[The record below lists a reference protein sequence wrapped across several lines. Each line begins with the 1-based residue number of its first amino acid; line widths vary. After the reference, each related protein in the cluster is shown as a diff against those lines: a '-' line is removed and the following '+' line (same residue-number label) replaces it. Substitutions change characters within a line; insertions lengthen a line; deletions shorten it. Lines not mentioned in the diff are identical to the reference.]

1 MELDFSLDPA
11 LVGRLRVGLLTI
23 DGVAVREA
31 DSALHAAV
39 DAECASLRARYGEG
53 KSSEVPGTADART
66 LYKAL
71 GIDPTKT
78 RPSNEALLRRA
89 LKGESLYRIN
99 TLVDALNLVS
109 LREQLP
115 FGLYDL
121 DRVRPPVTLR
131 FGASGEAYEGI
142 RKGPVHVEGRPVLV
156 DAEGPFGNPT
166 SDSLRTS
173 ITLATTRCLVVAYAP
188 AGCSSARLDGVL
200 DRTAA
205 TLTGTCGGT
214 PGPKR
219 QLGGGSGDSIRGVGS
234 D

>member
-1 MELDFSLDPA
+1 MELEFEVAASLA
-11 LVGRLRVGLLTI
+11 GRVRIGLVAI
-23 DGVAVREA
+23 EGVSVREA
-31 DSALHAAV
+31 DAALAAEI
-39 DAECASLRARYGEG
+39 DGECQSLRTRYGDG
-53 KSSEVPGTADART
+53 KSSEVPGAADART

-89 LKGESLYRIN
+89 LKGEGLYQIN
-99 TLVDALNLVS
+99 TLVDALNLAS

-121 DRVRPPVTLR
+121 ERVRPPVVLR
-131 FGASGEAYEGI
+131 LGAAGESYEGI
-142 RKGPVHVEGRPVLV
+142 RKGPVQVAGRPVLV

-173 ITLATTRCLVVAYAP
+173 ITLATTRCLAVAYAP
-188 AGCSSARLDGVL
+188 ASYSPARLDDVL

-205 TLTGTCGGT
+205 TLVRACGGEVVLRRRL
-214 PGPKR
+214 P
-219 QLGGGSGDSIRGVGS
+219 
-234 D
+234 